1 MNIFQVKPELAV
13 QRNTRASLIVYEN
26 TKNWFGSML
35 FFLDFDSLDLAV
47 EGHVWNSV
55 FLDFE
60 HFIARFTWVR
70 INRVARRGPDGED
83 AMNFVC

>member
-1 MNIFQVKPELAV
+1 MEPELAV
-13 QRNTRASLIVYEN
+13 EGDTGASLVIYKN
-26 TKNWFGSML
+26 TKNWFGLGL
-35 FFLDFDSLDLAV
+35 FLLDFDSLDLAV
-47 EGHVWNSV
+47 ESHVWNSV

-60 HFIARFTWVR
+60 HFIARFTRVR